1 MWRRFGIRKVTIC
14 VEMLIVGGEGE
25 LVELLGNDD
34 SEEAYLKLV
43 EFIKSPNVGHRNDK
57 RLTIEVNVSYK
68 LF

>member
-1 MWRRFGIRKVTIC
+1 
-14 VEMLIVGGEGE
+14 MLIVGGEGE

-57 RLTIEVNVSYK
+57 RSTIEVNVSYK